1 MNKDGDNP
9 AVRPFPW
16 KCGYCREREVYL
28 ERVPYSVEIAHG
40 GRTYTVTV
48 PDLEVPRCRKCQTLV
63 LHDAANRR
71 ITEAFRR
78 QAGLLTPE
86 EVRQGR
92 EALGLTTA
100 ELAGR
105 LGVEGDLL
113 SSVEAGLQAQPFLL
127 DRFLRVFFAF
137 DNVRATLA
145 AQAGANSAGAPPVPV
160 TTPQEPA
167 RR

>member
-1 MNKDGDNP
+1 MNKDVSDP
-9 AVRPFPW
+9 PTRPVPW

-28 ERVPYSVEIAHG
+28 ERVPYTVEIAHD
-40 GRTYTVTV
+40 GRTYTVTI
-48 PDLEVPRCRKCQTLV
+48 PDLEVPRCRHCRTIV

-78 QAGLLTPE
+78 QAGLMTPE
-86 EVRQGR
+86 EVRQRR
-92 EALGLTTA
+92 EALGLTPA

-105 LGVEGDLL
+105 LGVEEDQL
-113 SSVEAGLQAQPFLL
+113 SRVEAGLQVQSLSL

-137 DNVRATLA
+137 DDVRAALT
-145 AQAGANSAGAPPVPV
+145 AQNGTPPLPAPAP
-160 TTPQEPA
+160 EAPA